1 VSDEADD
8 LIRELNLRP
17 HPEGGHF
24 REVFR
29 DVRGV
34 DNRARSTAIYFLLR
48 AGETSHWHR
57 IDVCEVWHWYR
68 GAPLALSIAPGRGV
82 PIEHILG
89 NDIAAGQR
97 PQLVVPERA
106 WQSARTLGGYTLA
119 GCTVA
124 PGFDFDRF
132 ELAPD
137 GFAPS

>member
-29 DVRGV
+29 DVRGA

>member
-1 VSDEADD
+1 MSDEADD

-29 DVRGV
+29 DVRGA

-97 PQLVVPERA
+97 PQLVVPERV

>member
-1 VSDEADD
+1 MSDEADD

-29 DVRGV
+29 DVRGA

-68 GAPLALSIAPGRGV
+68 GVPLALSIAPGRGV